1 VDLELDVVEKRV
13 ILHGDFEV
21 EAHGCGG
28 DQQPALVGS
37 LLFECP
43 GQYDLDFLN
52 HSYAAQTLLRNMSR
66 SEWVSDASIQGR
78 RSVVILAAIS
88 DTITSVLGGPR
99 TLVQT
104 LFYTAQQIG

>member
-1 VDLELDVVEKRV
+1 LELDVVEKRV

-21 EAHGCGG
+21 EAHGCDG
-28 DQQPALVGS
+28 DQQPALGGS
-37 LLFECP
+37 PLFACP
-43 GQYDLDFLN
+43 GQYDLEYFY

-66 SEWVSDASIQGR
+66 SEWVRDASIQGR

-88 DTITSVLGGPR
+88 TTIISVLEGPR